1 MSSSRPPT
9 PSRLAAPVAQAILE
23 AFADHRRA
31 FLEVTR
37 RAKGSFEMRD
47 WARLRED
54 SRRRLGL
61 YRTSVD
67 RAEAQTRVLLGERV
81 RDRLV
86 WVSAKAVY
94 SALIAQRQDWD
105 LAETFFNGV
114 TRRIFD
120 TVGVDPLIEFVASDF
135 DAPPT
140 QPEHRVYRRFT
151 GTPSVQEL
159 VSRCLAEHELAVPW
173 VDRAADA
180 RLVAERVEAK
190 LEAVGR
196 GRPVAFEVIDA
207 PFFQGKGAYLVGRL
221 VLPAG
226 VVVPLVMAL
235 RNGPEGVFVDAVLT
249 EENDVSIL
257 FSFTRSYFHIDAE
270 RPYDVMRFLRSLIP
284 KKRIAELYIAIGE
297 PKQGKTEL
305 YRAVMDHI
313 EETRDTFGFAP
324 GVPGL
329 VMVVFTMPGMD
340 VVMKVIRDEFP
351 PEKQTS
357 PAKVRERYHWVYS
370 HDRAGRLVDAQEF
383 EHLAFPKDRFEPEL
397 LEELLGECGRT
408 VRVDG
413 DRVIVELCYV
423 ERQLVPLNIYVRHEA
438 DEDAKA
444 AAVEYGR
451 AIEDLA
457 ACNIFPGDLLIK
469 NFGVTRHGRVALYDY
484 DELCELT
491 EMNFR
496 DMPEADSMED
506 EMRAEPWFAVGPRDV
521 FPEEF
526 PRFLGMPSKPK
537 AALMGEVP
545 EIFTASWWRDVQAR
559 VAEGKIVEFPPYPA
573 DRRLR
578 GRFDA
583 DDED

>member
-1 MSSSRPPT
+1 MTVRPPT
-9 PSRLAAPVAQAILE
+9 PSRLAAPVAQAIVE
-23 AFADHRRA
+23 AFSDYRRD

-37 RAKGSFEMRD
+37 RAKSSFETRD
-47 WARLRED
+47 WAQLRTD
-54 SRRRLGL
+54 SRRRLGM
-61 YRTSVD
+61 YQEAVD
-67 RAEAQTRVLLGERV
+67 RAEAQTRVLLGDRV

-114 TRRIFD
+114 TRRMFD
-120 TVGVDPLIEFVASDF
+120 TVGVDPLVEFVATDF
-135 DAPPT
+135 DAPPSE
-140 QPEHRVYRRFT
+140 PEHRVYRRYT
-151 GTPSVQEL
+151 GLATVEEM
-159 VSRCLAEHELAVPW
+159 VRACLEDQSFAVPW
-173 VDRAADA
+173 VDRADDA
-180 RLVAERVEAK
+180 RLVAERTEAK
-190 LEAVGR
+190 LEALDR
-196 GRPVAFEVIDA
+196 GRPVALEVVEA

-226 VVVPLVMAL
+226 LVVPLVMAL
-235 RNGPEGVFVDAVLT
+235 RNGPEGIFVDAVLH

-257 FSFTRSYFHIDAE
+257 FSFTRNYFHVEAE

-284 KKRIAELYIAIGE
+284 KKRIAEIYIAIGE

-313 EETRDTFGFAP
+313 DETRDTFGFAP
-324 GVPGL
+324 GIPGL

-340 VVMKVIRDEFP
+340 VVMKVIRDDFP
-351 PEKQTS
+351 PEKDTW

-397 LEELLGECGRT
+397 LEELLTECART
-408 VRVDG
+408 VRIEG
-413 DRVIVELCYV
+413 DRVVLELCYL
-423 ERQLVPLNIYVRHEA
+423 ERQLEPLNLYVRQHPLDEA
-438 DEDAKA
+438 RA

-457 ACNIFPGDLLIK
+457 ACNIFPGDMLVK

-484 DELCELT
+484 DELAELA

-496 DMPEADSMED
+496 EIPEPASID
-506 EMRAEPWFAVGPRDV
+506 EELAAEPYFAVGPRDV

-526 PRFLGMPSKPK
+526 PRFLSMPREVK
-537 AALMGEVP
+537 AALLEEVP
-545 EIFTASWWRDVQAR
+545 EIFTARWWRSVQDR
-559 VAEGKIVEFPPYPA
+559 VREGKIVEFPPYPPE
-573 DRRLR
+573 RKLR
-578 GRFDA
+578 PGAF
-583 DDED
+583 DED

>member
-1 MSSSRPPT
+1 MSSRPPT
-9 PSRLAAPVAQAILE
+9 PSRLAAPVAHAIVE
-23 AFADHRRA
+23 AFSDYRSD

-37 RAKGSFEMRD
+37 GARQSFEARD
-47 WARLRED
+47 WARLRRD
-54 SRRRLGL
+54 NRRRLGM
-61 YRTSVD
+61 YRQSVD
-67 RAEAQTRVLLGERV
+67 RAEAQTRVLLGERG

-94 SALIAQRQDWD
+94 SALIAVRQDWD

-135 DAPPT
+135 DAPPSE
-140 QPEHRVYRRFT
+140 PEHLAYRRYP
-151 GTPSVQEL
+151 GPGSVEDL
-159 VSRCLAEHELAVPW
+159 VTRCLEELSFDVAW
-173 VDRAADA
+173 VDLRADA
-180 RLVAERVEAK
+180 RLVAERAAEK
-190 LEAVGR
+190 LAALGR
-196 GRPVAFEVIDA
+196 GDAVAFESIES
-207 PFFQGKGAYLVGRL
+207 PFYQGKGAYVVGRL

-235 RNGPEGVFVDAVLT
+235 RNGPEGLFVDAVLL

-257 FSFTRSYFHIDAE
+257 FSFTRSYFHVAAD

-305 YRAVMDHI
+305 YRAIMDHI
-313 EETRDTFGFAP
+313 DETRDTFGFAP

-329 VMVVFTMPGMD
+329 VMHVFTMPGMD
-340 VVMKVIRDEFP
+340 VVMKVIRDRFP
-351 PEKQTS
+351 PEKGDIS
-357 PAKVRERYHWVYS
+357 VRGVQERYQWVYT

-383 EHLAFPKDRFEPEL
+383 EHLAFPKGRFEDDL
-397 LEELLGECGRT
+397 LEALLTDCGET
-408 VRVDG
+408 VRVEG
-413 DRVIVELCYV
+413 DRVVVEHCYV
-423 ERQLVPLNIYVRHEA
+423 ERQLVPLNMYVRQRPDEEA
-438 DEDAKA
+438 MA
-444 AAVEYGR
+444 AAVEYGQ

-484 DELCELT
+484 DELTELT
-491 EMNFR
+491 EMTFR
-496 DMPEADSMED
+496 DIPEARFEED
-506 EMRAEPWFAVGPRDV
+506 EMRAEPFFAVGSKDV

-526 PRFLGMPSKPK
+526 PNFLGMPSKPK
-537 AALMGEVP
+537 AALIEAHGEM
-545 EIFTASWWRDVQAR
+545 FTASWWRGIQAR
-559 VAEGKIVEFPPYPA
+559 VREGKIVEFPPYPA

-578 GRFDA
+578 DGPST
-583 DDED
+583 DEDA